1 MQQQAGPGLEIGRL
15 NDQDASGSTVQ
26 CYEEA
31 WWRAMSTWSVDLG
44 SAIVSAEVKV
54 DDVGE
59 ILAVAPA
66 SSGEVSSG
74 RGHAEWGTSTVE
86 KVSL

>member
-1 MQQQAGPGLEIGRL
+1 
-15 NDQDASGSTVQ
+15 
-26 CYEEA
+26 
-31 WWRAMSTWSVDLG
+31 MSTWSVDLG